1 MSDFT
6 KLSEEE
12 LMSLLRQDQLSA
24 FRELYV
30 RHWKKLYADAYKRL
44 KNKELAEEIVQEVFS
59 NLWIK
64 RAQLQINTTLGGYL
78 HSAVSH
84 YIIDQYRKEIVRA
97 KYKEA
102 FKIVHSEVDNSTED
116 EIMLKELTVTIEN
129 EVSQLPDKC
138 RSVYEL
144 SRKEHK
150 SNKEIALQLS
160 ISEKTVENHLTN
172 ALRRLRH
179 GLSHYLMIVVI
190 LLLK

>member
-1 MSDFT
+1 MTNFT

-12 LMSLLRQDQLSA
+12 LMSLLKQDMLSA
-24 FRELYV
+24 FREIYV
-30 RHWKKLYADAYKRL
+30 RHWKKLYGDAYKRL

-84 YIIDQYRKEIVRA
+84 HIIDQYRKEIVRA

-116 EIMLKELTVTIEN
+116 EIMLKELTLTIEN

-179 GLSHYLMIVVI
+179 GLSHYLMVVVI

>member
-1 MSDFT
+1 MTDFT

-12 LMSLLRQDQLSA
+12 LLGLLKQDKLNA
-24 FRELYV
+24 FREIYS
-30 RHWKKLYADAYKRL
+30 RHWKKLYSDAYKRV
-44 KNKELAEEIVQEVFS
+44 KSRVLAEELVQEVFT
-59 NLWIK
+59 NFWIK
-64 RAQLQINTTLGGYL
+64 RNTLQIDTSVAGYL
-78 HSAVSH
+78 HSAISRSV
-84 YIIDQYRKEIVRA
+84 IDQYRKDLVRS

-102 FKIVHSEVDNSTED
+102 FKIVHTEVDNSTED
-116 EIMLKELTVTIEN
+116 EIMFKELSYTIEAQVN
-129 EVSQLPDKC
+129 QLPDKC

-150 SNKEIALQLS
+150 SNKEIASLLS

-179 GLSHYLMIVVI
+179 GLSHYLMLVVI